1 LVGPDRARRR
11 IGAASTMSPPPRPA
25 VRDENRPE
33 ISIVVP
39 VYNEEAGLS
48 AFWARL
54 APVLNALG
62 RRAEAI
68 FIDDGSSDGTL
79 AQLVSL
85 RHLDPR
91 VRVVSLSRNFGK
103 EIALTAGLDHADGD
117 AVIPIDADLQHPPE
131 VIAELVA
138 RWREGSDIVIALRRD
153 RATDGLTRR
162 AASSLFHSVFARM
175 TTVPV
180 VRDAGDFRL
189 MSRAVVDALRQ
200 LPERTRF
207 MKGLY
212 AWVGFRQATVSY
224 DIEPRLAG
232 RSKWS
237 LWRLWRL
244 ALDGITSFSSLPLK
258 VWSVVGLV
266 FALAALA
273 YGIYLIARTV
283 VHGVDV
289 PGYASLMV
297 MILFLGGLQ
306 LLSLGIIGEYLGRV
320 YDEVKARPLYV
331 VRQRIGFDRDDPSG
345 G

>member
-1 LVGPDRARRR
+1 MSELPAPVG
-11 IGAASTMSPPPRPA
+11 
-25 VRDENRPE
+25 RDEQRPE

-39 VYNEEAGLS
+39 VYNEEAGLD

-54 APVLNALG
+54 APVLASVASD
-62 RRAEAI
+62 AEVI
-68 FIDDGSSDGTL
+68 FVDDGSSDGTL
-79 AQLVSL
+79 AQLMSL

-91 VRVVSLSRNFGK
+91 VRIVSLSRNFGK

-131 VIAELVA
+131 LIGELVA
-138 RWREGSDIVIALRRD
+138 RWRGGSDIVIALRRD
-153 RATDGLTRR
+153 RATDGLLRR
-162 AASSLFHSVFARM
+162 SASSLFHLVFARM

-189 MSRAVVDALRQ
+189 MSRAVVDALRR
-200 LPERTRF
+200 LPERARF

-212 AWVGFRQATVSY
+212 AWVGFRQTTVSY
-224 DIEPRLAG
+224 DIEPRLEG

-237 LWRLWRL
+237 VWRLWRL
-244 ALDGITSFSSLPLK
+244 AIDGITSFSSLPLK
-258 VWSVVGLV
+258 VWSVVGLT
-266 FALAALA
+266 FALVALT
-273 YGIYLIARTV
+273 YGAYLIVRTI

-289 PGYASLMV
+289 PGYASVMV

-331 VRQRIGFDRDDPSG
+331 VRQRIGFDRDDQSP
-345 G
+345 

>member
-1 LVGPDRARRR
+1 MSAPPGPATRDGNRA
-11 IGAASTMSPPPRPA
+11 
-25 VRDENRPE
+25 E

-39 VYNEEAGLS
+39 VYNEEAGLT

-54 APVLNALG
+54 APVLDSLG
-62 RRAEAI
+62 RRAEVI
-68 FIDDGSSDGTL
+68 FVDDGSSDGTL
-79 AQLVSL
+79 AQLLSV

-91 VRVVSLSRNFGK
+91 VRIVSLSRNFGK
-103 EIALTAGLDHADGD
+103 EIALSAGLDHADGD

-131 VIAELVA
+131 VITDLVA
-138 RWREGSDIVIALRRD
+138 RWRDGSDIVIALRRD
-153 RATDGLTRR
+153 RATDSLLRR
-162 AASSLFHSVFARM
+162 AASSLFHRAFARM

-189 MSRAVVDALRQ
+189 MSRPVVDALRR

-212 AWVGFRQATVSY
+212 AWVGFRQTTVSY
-224 DIEPRLAG
+224 DIEPRLEG

-244 ALDGITSFSSLPLK
+244 ALDGMTSFSSWPLK
-258 VWSVVGLV
+258 VWSVVGLA

-273 YGIYLIARTV
+273 YGGYLVARTI
-283 VHGVDV
+283 VHGIDV

-320 YDEVKARPLYV
+320 YDEVKGRPLYI
-331 VRQRIGFDRDDPSG
+331 VRQRIGFDRDHPSPG
-345 G
+345 

>member
-1 LVGPDRARRR
+1 
-11 IGAASTMSPPPRPA
+11 MSAPPAPA
-25 VRDENRPE
+25 GQRPE

-39 VYNEEAGLS
+39 VYNEEAGLH

-54 APVLNALG
+54 GPALASVAT
-62 RRAEAI
+62 RAEVI
-68 FIDDGSSDGTL
+68 FVDDGSSDGTL

-91 VRVVSLSRNFGK
+91 VRIVSLSRNFGK
-103 EIALTAGLDHADGD
+103 EIALTAGLDHAEGE

-131 VIAELVA
+131 LISELVA
-138 RWREGSDIVIALRRD
+138 RWRDGSDIVIALRRD
-153 RATDGLTRR
+153 RATDGLLRR
-162 AASSLFHSVFARM
+162 SASSLFHLVFARM

-189 MSRAVVDALRQ
+189 MSRAVVDAVRR
-200 LPERTRF
+200 LPERARF

-212 AWVGFRQATVSY
+212 AWVGFRQTTVSY
-224 DIEPRLAG
+224 DIEPRLEG

-237 LWRLWRL
+237 VWRLWRL
-244 ALDGITSFSSLPLK
+244 AVDGITSFSSLPLK
-258 VWSVVGLV
+258 VWSVVGLA
-266 FALAALA
+266 FALVALT
-273 YGIYLIARTV
+273 YGTYLIVRTI

-289 PGYASLMV
+289 PGYASVMV

-331 VRQRIGFDRDDPSG
+331 VRQRIGFDRDDQSP
-345 G
+345 